1 MSQLKRGVCQSLMI
15 SIFGL
20 MMVVSLGAAAP
31 QADKANWD
39 NLKQLVSGQEI
50 MVVLKDA
57 KSFQGKFQ
65 SVSDEALVI
74 RLATGEQTFNRQSVL
89 RVSSKG
95 QGHRGRNALI
105 GLAVGAG
112 AGLAVGA
119 AYSASIRKE
128 WPHNRWTTVLIAP
141 GAVVGTVVGALLPTS
156 GGWRDVYRAR

>member
-1 MSQLKRGVCQSLMI
+1 MSQLKRGLCQ
-15 SIFGL
+15 GL
-20 MMVVSLGAAAP
+20 MVSILGLMVAVPLGAGAP

-39 NLKQLVSGQEI
+39 NLKQLVRGEEI
-50 MVVLKDA
+50 RVVLNQA
-57 KSFQGKFQ
+57 KSFLGSFQ
-65 SVSDEALVI
+65 SASEDALVI
-74 RLATGEQTFNRQSVL
+74 RLTTGEQTINRPSVL
-89 RVSSKG
+89 RISSRG
-95 QGHRGRNALI
+95 HGHRGRNALI

>member
-1 MSQLKRGVCQSLMI
+1 MSQLKRGVCQGLMV

-20 MMVVSLGAAAP
+20 MVAVPLGAAAP
-31 QADKANWD
+31 QADQANWD

-50 MVVLKDA
+50 QIVLKDS
-57 KSFQGKFQ
+57 KSFQGRFQ

-74 RLATGEQTFNRQSVL
+74 RLSTGEQTFNQQSVL

-95 QGHRGRNALI
+95 QGHRGRNTLI

-119 AYSASIRKE
+119 AYGASIRKE
-128 WPHNRWTTVLIAP
+128 WPHNRWYLVLIAP